1 MIKMYKKILIL
12 LIFINLLTH
21 CGFTPVYLNKNN
33 IEFSITSI
41 EFNGD
46 KTINKYL
53 KSSLNNFINNDHPK
67 QFQIKINT
75 EYEKNIISKDKSA
88 KITNYQLIST
98 TSFEVSYNNLIKT
111 FSISE
116 KKSMDNINDKF
127 EEQKYERTIK
137 QNFAS
142 VTSNKLISELALL
155 NDN

>member
-1 MIKMYKKILIL
+1 MGKKILIL
-12 LIFINLLTH
+12 LIFINLFAH
-21 CGFTPVYLNKNN
+21 CGFTPVHLKKNN
-33 IEFSITSI
+33 VEFSITSI
-41 EFNGD
+41 ELNGD
-46 KTINKYL
+46 KTINRYL
-53 KSSLNNFINNDHPK
+53 RSNLNNFINNDHPK

-75 EYEKNIISKDKSA
+75 KYEKNIISKDKSA

-98 TSFEVSYNNLIKT
+98 TFFEVNYNNLIKT

-116 KKSMDNINDKF
+116 KKSMNNINDKF

-142 VTSNKLISELALL
+142 ATSNKLISELALL